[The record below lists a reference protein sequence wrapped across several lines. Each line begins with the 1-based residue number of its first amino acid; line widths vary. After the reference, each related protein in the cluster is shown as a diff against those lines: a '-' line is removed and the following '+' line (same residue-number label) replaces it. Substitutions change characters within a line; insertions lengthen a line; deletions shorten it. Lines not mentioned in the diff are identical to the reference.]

1 MASSVLDSTPDT
13 ETGLLTVVGIMPQI
27 QSPDTL
33 EYNVLEKNQVIL
45 PCQVIGGVPTPEIR
59 WYHMENEVDTDR
71 TMVGEDNSLII
82 YSANADDTGMYV
94 CKVVLI
100 ESFF

>member
-1 MASSVLDSTPDT
+1 M
-13 ETGLLTVVGIMPQI
+13 
-27 QSPDTL
+27 
-33 EYNVLEKNQVIL
+33 IL

-94 CKVVLI
+94 CKVELI
-100 ESFF
+100 ESSFFFK